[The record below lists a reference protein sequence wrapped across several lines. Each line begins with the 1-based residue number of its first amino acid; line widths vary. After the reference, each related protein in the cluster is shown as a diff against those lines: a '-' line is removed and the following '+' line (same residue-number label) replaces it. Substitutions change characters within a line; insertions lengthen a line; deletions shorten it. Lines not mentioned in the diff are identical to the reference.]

1 MTLTLAAAAQRVGI
15 HRSNLLRAV
24 KAGRLSGTRDE
35 TGAWL
40 VDEAELGRV
49 YPEVRSASH
58 QSAQSAAA
66 DALLKLQLEHAQ
78 ERIADLTRQLEKVER
93 RIEAAEHDVLD
104 WKEQAKRAALPAPV
118 QPAERHVDLTRSTE
132 KAESRFE
139 EALRDLR
146 DRKRQPPEPPPKPP
160 PGRLASRVWRWL
172 KNN

>member
-40 VDEAELGRV
+40 VDESELVRV
-49 YPEVRSASH
+49 YPEVRTASH
-58 QSAQSAAA
+58 HSAQA

-78 ERIADLTRQLEKVER
+78 ERIADLTRQLEKAER
-93 RIEAAEHDVLD
+93 RIEAAERDVLD
-104 WKEQAKRAALPAPV
+104 WKEQAKRGALPAPV
-118 QPAERHVDLTRSTE
+118 QSAERLADVTRSVE
-132 KAESRFE
+132 KARNQFE
-139 EALRDLR
+139 EALRELR
-146 DRKRQPPEPPPKPP
+146 DRKPQAPEPPLQPP
-160 PGRLASRVWRWL
+160 SDRLARAWRWL

>member
-40 VDEAELGRV
+40 VDESELVRV
-49 YPEVRSASH
+49 YPEIRTASH
-58 QSAQSAAA
+58 QSAQSAQA

-78 ERIADLTRQLEKVER
+78 ERIADLTRQLEKAER
-93 RIEAAEHDVLD
+93 RLEAAERDLLD
-104 WKEQAKRAALPAPV
+104 WKEQAKRVALPAPV
-118 QPAERHVDLTRSTE
+118 QPAERQADLTRSIE

-139 EALRDLR
+139 EAMRDLR
-146 DRKRQPPEPPPKPP
+146 DRKRQAPEPPLQPP
-160 PGRLASRVWRWL
+160 LGRLASRAWRWL